1 VNQQE
6 VAILLA
12 LANAHDQRQGV
23 DDIKVQA
30 WHLLFEQEAP
40 KMSFEFAQEQVH
52 RHYALFT
59 EMLMPAHLVTR
70 WKIERRQTQDRV
82 RVVEPGVPMP
92 DWFKEKTRDIGYG

>member
-1 VNQQE
+1 VNQTE
-6 VAILLA
+6 VAILLT

-40 KMSFEFAQEQVH
+40 KMSFEFAQEQIH
-52 RHYALFT
+52 RHYSLFT

-70 WKIERRQTQDRV
+70 WKIERRQVDRV
-82 RVVEPGVPMP
+82 PIVQGGVPMP
-92 DWFKEKTRDIGYG
+92 EWFKEKTKEIGYG